1 MSIKHA
7 HDRFFKE
14 SFSRPDVVIDFI
26 RVFLPEDTHTKFNF
40 STLKREPDSFIDE
53 QLAEHLVDLLY
64 TVEYGGTSIRIALL
78 FEHKSYREDYPHFQ
92 LNRYLLNFWE
102 HQIKQK
108 QEFCPVVPIV
118 IYHGDR
124 RWKQRSMTSYFPILE
139 PSLATFIPD
148 FSYWL
153 INLSTAT
160 SDQLEQL
167 QTGYAK
173 LTAGLLRAIRQ
184 RQQIFRLFEEL
195 ADVVDKL
202 ANTVEGSQFLTSVF
216 FYTNFG
222 SDLTVTEVIAIFRQV
237 STQTGTIAMSAG
249 EQLLAQG
256 AKIGAEEAT
265 VKYVK
270 GLLRVG
276 MDAQTISTAFDIPL
290 AKVKR
295 MIEQIKKGE
304 L

>member
-1 MSIKHA
+1 MSVKHA

-14 SFSRPDVVIDFI
+14 SFSRPDVVIDFV
-26 RVFLPEDTHTKFNF
+26 RVFLPNDIHERLDF
-40 STLKREPDSFIDE
+40 STLKREPDSFIDDH
-53 QLAEHLVDLLY
+53 LAEHLVDLLY
-64 TVEYGGTSIRIALL
+64 TVDYDGTSIRIALL
-78 FEHKSYREDYPHFQ
+78 FEHKSYREDHPHFQ
-92 LNRYLLNFWE
+92 INRYLLNFWE
-102 HQIKQK
+102 YQVKQK
-108 QEFCPVVPIV
+108 QKLCPVIPIV
-118 IYHGDR
+118 IYHGNR
-124 RWKQRSMTSYFPILE
+124 GWKQRPMTDYFPSLE
-139 PSLATFIPD
+139 PSVATFIPD

-153 INLSTAT
+153 INLATAT
-160 SDQLEQL
+160 TDQLGQL

-173 LTAGLLRAIRQ
+173 LTAGMLRAIRQ
-184 RQQIFRLFEEL
+184 RQQIIRLFEEL

-256 AKIGAEEAT
+256 AKIGAQEAT
-265 VKYVK
+265 IKYVK

-290 AKVKR
+290 AKVNR
-295 MIEQIKKGE
+295 MIDQIKKGE